1 MNNSA
6 FLQYCMAK
14 PGAEQSVQNRWRANQ
29 VKVGGVM
36 FAMVDHVEG
45 RPAVALKMSCEQAAQ
60 LRSEHKDI
68 VPSPNLNKAHWSTIF
83 LDGTLND
90 SLLYMLVDGSYSLA
104 LNHVGEQTRQG
115 L

>member
-1 MNNSA
+1 
-6 FLQYCMAK
+6 MAK

-68 VPSPNLNKAHWSTIF
+68 VPSPNLNKAHWSTISSTAPSRI
-83 LDGTLND
+83 LCSINWL
-90 SLLYMLVDGSYSLA
+90 MA
-104 LNHVGEQTRQG
+104 LI